1 MRWTTINC
9 LLLTICVGTAR
20 LPAQEPFASE
30 AVDRYT
36 FEDPSGPPAPPPEQ
50 PGVAG
55 AVPIGA
61 APAASAAHGSAGFLY
76 PAVPMGGVYGDW
88 CDYFA
93 ATGGRSPT
101 TWGGLWGYGQECHVA
116 WARVEYLMWFS
127 RGRNAPPLVTTS
139 PDTIVD
145 PTQAGV
151 IGADTSVLYGGDEP
165 IGEDMRSG
173 GRISLGRLL
182 ADERTWLEGR
192 FWGVE
197 DSTERFFMGSNGSP
211 ILARPFFNAVLG
223 VEDALLVAF
232 PGVATGGSV
241 NVLAKN
247 DMLSAEAWLRR
258 TWCDCGHLRLDL
270 LAGYQFARIDDFL
283 SINST
288 LTSIDP
294 LAAVPVNTVISA
306 TDAFGTQ
313 NEFHGLSLG
322 FLLETR
328 KDCWSLEVLGKI
340 GLGNMRQQVS
350 IAGTTNTDPPA
361 GPAVQ
366 TAGGLLAL
374 PSNIGVYHG
383 NRFTVVPELNLN
395 VAYNFSPTWKIFAG
409 YTVIY
414 YSNAV
419 LAGNQ
424 IDRAVNL
431 SQVPGP
437 PVGPLRPEFS
447 YVNSDFLI
455 QGINLGA
462 EYRW

>member
-1 MRWTTINC
+1 MRWTT
-9 LLLTICVGTAR
+9 TICVLTALVVWAAR
-20 LPAQEPFASE
+20 ASAQHDE
-30 AVDRYT
+30 AGESAYAGSYL
-36 FEDPSGPPAPPPEQ
+36 EAAGPPQPPGDGSEF
-50 PGVAG
+50 AG
-55 AVPIGA
+55 AVPSGA
-61 APAASAAHGSAGFLY
+61 VPALAAAHAAGFHY
-76 PAVPMGGVYGDW
+76 PPVGGGVYGDG
-88 CDYFA
+88 CSYFE
-93 ATGGRSPT
+93 ATGGRSPS

-151 IGADTSVLYGGDEP
+151 IGADTSVLFGGEEP
-165 IGEDMRSG
+165 IGENMRSG
-173 GRISLGRLL
+173 GRISIGRLL

-197 DSTERFFMGSNGSP
+197 DSTERFFQGSNGSP
-211 ILARPFFNAVLG
+211 ILARPFFNPVLG

-232 PGVATGGSV
+232 PGAATGGSV

-258 TWCDCGHLRLDL
+258 TWCDCGHVRLDL

-283 SINST
+283 SVSST
-288 LTSIDP
+288 ATSIDP
-294 LAAVPVNTVISA
+294 LAAVPVNTVIGVS
-306 TDAFGTQ
+306 DAFSTQ

-340 GLGNMRQQVS
+340 GLGNMRQQVE

-361 GPAVQ
+361 GATVR
-366 TAGGLLAL
+366 TEGGLLAF
-374 PSNIGVYHG
+374 PSNIGVYNG

-447 YVNSDFLI
+447 FVNSDFII
-455 QGINLGA
+455 QGINIGA